1 MHTRTA
7 AWLLAAVLAADAAGA
22 TPETVLVV
30 QHAWVLA
37 SPPGA
42 TVAAAYLTL
51 DNRGHKPDRLVSISS
66 PRAARIE
73 VHAILREGDLA
84 KMRRVDPL
92 RVAAGERLTL
102 EPGGTHLMLLDLA
115 SPLSAGERVPLLL
128 RFEVAGEIRIEAA
141 VRAVGDPASGHKH
154 D

>member
-1 MHTRTA
+1 MHTPTA
-7 AWLLAAVLAADAAGA
+7 AWLLAAALTAHAAGTA
-22 TPETVLVV
+22 PGTVLVV

-37 SPPGA
+37 TPPGA

-51 DNRGHKPDRLVSISS
+51 DNRGPRPDRLVSVSS

-73 VHAILREGDLA
+73 VHTNLREGDLVR
-84 KMRRVDPL
+84 MRRVDPL

-128 RFEVAGEIRIEAA
+128 RFEVAGEIRIDAA
-141 VRAVGDPASGHKH
+141 VRATDDPAPGHKH
-154 D
+154 H